1 MREFT
6 ALHVMVQNESS
17 GQDKDIDKLR
27 RGDLICVSSLPFT
40 LWFRTSRADRT
51 RTLIS

>member
-6 ALHVMVQNESS
+6 AIHVMVQNESS

-27 RGDLICVSSLPFT
+27 RGD
-40 LWFRTSRADRT
+40 
-51 RTLIS
+51 